1 MCVLFAPN
9 INVRGLI
16 LVKEVVK
23 LVVGGL
29 HSVHL
34 LLLMVLDRCVIVAMR
49 RVMHHYV
56 LVTNVWRRLLVAL
69 VVAECHG
76 HLVHVQRPVKV
87 VQRVLLNVLVRL
99 LWAHIYVHFHCWVTT
114 INKVGVSCG

>member
-1 MCVLFAPN
+1 MLKPLCVLFAPN

-69 VVAECHG
+69 VVADG
-76 HLVHVQRPVKV
+76 
-87 VQRVLLNVLVRL
+87 
-99 LWAHIYVHFHCWVTT
+99 
-114 INKVGVSCG
+114 